1 MMHEVLEFTQSW
13 FSELTG
19 LVSQGSKRVFVGYL
33 LSAAIIA
40 VIWLMWQRRLNFLA
54 AVGWLCRPQTWWSNS
69 SRSDYWLML
78 LNQPLMLLLSPL
90 LLSKLV
96 LATSIFYGLSD
107 WVDRPL
113 WSSDISAFWVSVLFT
128 SSLFVVDDA
137 SRYYLHR
144 LMHRWPVLWA
154 FHRVHHTA
162 ESLTPFTVFRTHPV
176 EGMLFGLR
184 SALVQ
189 GSLIGIFVFLFGDLV
204 TLLSLLGANIFTS
217 VLNLLGANLRH
228 SPVPISYGKKLE
240 AWLIS
245 PAQHQIHH
253 SQAPEHWNKNFGA
266 FIAVWDRL
274 GNTIEYG
281 SNTQELTYGLGHQTP
296 HEHKLL
302 TLYWQPFKNCWR
314 CLRRNKLEPKIAMSV
329 ISETP

>member
-1 MMHEVLEFTQSW
+1 M
-13 FSELTG
+13 
-19 LVSQGSKRVFVGYL
+19 
-33 LSAAIIA
+33 AI
-40 VIWLMWQRRLNFLA
+40 IWLMWRRKLNFTA
-54 AVGWLCRPQTWWSNS
+54 AVGWLFRRETWWSRS
-69 SRSDYWLML
+69 SKSDYRLML

-96 LATSIFYGLSD
+96 LATSIFYSLSD
-107 WVDRPL
+107 WVVRPL

-128 SSLFVVDDA
+128 TCLFVVDDA

-144 LMHRWPVLWA
+144 LMHRWPALWA

-176 EGMLFGLR
+176 EGVLFGLR

-189 GSLIGIFVFLFGDLV
+189 GFLIGVFVFLFYDRV
-204 TLLSLLGANIFTS
+204 TLLSVLGANVFTAA
-217 VLNLLGANLRH
+217 LNLLGSNLRH
-228 SPVPISYGKKLE
+228 SPVPISYGKTLE
-240 AWLIS
+240 SWLIS

-253 SQAPEHWNKNFGA
+253 SQAREHWNKNFGA

-274 GNTIEYG
+274 GNTLEYG
-281 SNTQELTYGLGHQTP
+281 SNTQDLTYGLRHQKP
-296 HEHKLL
+296 QEHQLV
-302 TLYWQPFKNCWR
+302 TLYWQPFKHCWR
-314 CLRRNKLEPKIAMSV
+314 CLRRNKIEPNSAMSA

>member
-1 MMHEVLEFTQSW
+1 MMHWVLEFTQSW

-54 AVGWLCRPQTWWSNS
+54 AVGWLFRPQTWWSSS
-69 SRSDYWLML
+69 SRSDYRMML
-78 LNQPLMLLLSPL
+78 LNQPVMLLLSPL
-90 LLSKLV
+90 LLGKLV
-96 LATSIFYGLSD
+96 FATSIFYGLSD
-107 WVDRPL
+107 WIVRPL
-113 WSSDISAFWVSVLFT
+113 WSSEISALWVSVLFT
-128 SSLFVVDDA
+128 SCLFVVDDA

-176 EGMLFGLR
+176 EGLLFGLR
-184 SALVQ
+184 STLVQ
-189 GSLIGIFVFLFGDLV
+189 GCLIGVFVFLFGDRV
-204 TLLSLLGANIFTS
+204 TLLSLLGANVFTS
-217 VLNLLGANLRH
+217 ALNLLGANLRH
-228 SPVPISYGKKLE
+228 SPVPISYGKILE

-274 GNTIEYG
+274 GNTLEYG
-281 SNTQELTYGLGHQTP
+281 SNKQELTYGLGHQKT
-296 HEHKLL
+296 HEHNLF

-314 CLRRNKLEPKIAMSV
+314 CLRRNKLEPKIATSG

>member
-1 MMHEVLEFTQSW
+1 MQWLLEFAQSW
-13 FSELTG
+13 LAELAG
-19 LVSQGSKRVFVGYL
+19 LISQGSKRVYLGYL

-40 VIWLMWQRRLNFLA
+40 VTWLMWQRRLNFMA
-54 AVGWLCRPQTWWSNS
+54 AVGWLFRRQTWWSNS
-69 SRSDYWLML
+69 SRSDYRLML

-96 LATSIFYGLSD
+96 LATSIFYSLSD
-107 WVDRPL
+107 WVTRPL

-128 SSLFVVDDA
+128 SCLFVVDDE

-144 LMHRWPVLWA
+144 LMHRWPALWA

-176 EGMLFGLR
+176 EGVLFGLR

-189 GSLIGIFVFLFGDLV
+189 GFLIGVFVFLFYDRV
-204 TLLSLLGANIFTS
+204 TLLSVLGANVFTAA
-217 VLNLLGANLRH
+217 LNLLGSNLRH
-228 SPVPISYGKKLE
+228 SPVPISYGKTLE
-240 AWLIS
+240 SWLIS

-253 SQAPEHWNKNFGA
+253 SQAREHWNKNFGA

-274 GNTIEYG
+274 GNTLEYG
-281 SNTQELTYGLGHQTP
+281 SNTQDLTYGLSHQKP
-296 HEHKLL
+296 QEHQLV
-302 TLYWQPFKNCWR
+302 TLYWQPFKHCWR
-314 CLRRNKLEPKIAMSV
+314 CLRRNKIEPNSAMSA

>member
-1 MMHEVLEFTQSW
+1 MQWLLEFAQSW

-19 LVSQGSKRVFVGYL
+19 LVSQGSKRVFLGYL
-33 LSAAIIA
+33 LSAAILAI
-40 VIWLMWQRRLNFLA
+40 IWLMWQRKLNFMA
-54 AVGWLCRPQTWWSNS
+54 AVGWFFRRETWWSRS
-69 SRSDYWLML
+69 SRSDYQLML

-96 LATSIFYGLSD
+96 LATSIFYSLSD
-107 WVDRPL
+107 WVVRPL

-128 SSLFVVDDA
+128 ACLFVVDDA

-144 LMHRWPVLWA
+144 LMHRWPALWA

-176 EGMLFGLR
+176 EGVLFGLR

-189 GSLIGIFVFLFGDLV
+189 GFLIGIFVFLFYDRV
-204 TLLSLLGANIFTS
+204 TLLSVLGANVFTAA
-217 VLNLLGANLRH
+217 LNFLGSNLRH
-228 SPVPISYGKKLE
+228 SPVPISYGKTLE
-240 AWLIS
+240 RWLIS

-253 SQAPEHWNKNFGA
+253 SQAREHWNKNFGA
-266 FIAVWDRL
+266 FIAVWDRV
-274 GNTIEYG
+274 GNTLEYG
-281 SNTQELTYGLGHQTP
+281 SNTQDLTYGLRHQKP
-296 HEHKLL
+296 QEHQLV
-302 TLYWQPFKNCWR
+302 TLYWQPFKHCWR
-314 CLRRNKLEPKIAMSV
+314 CLRRTKIKPNSAMSA

>member
-1 MMHEVLEFTQSW
+1 MQWLLEFAQSW
-13 FSELTG
+13 FSELTS
-19 LVSQGSKRVFVGYL
+19 LVSQGSKRVFLGYL
-33 LSAAIIA
+33 LSAAIMAI
-40 VIWLMWQRRLNFLA
+40 IWLMWQRKLNFMA
-54 AVGWLCRPQTWWSNS
+54 AVGWFFRRETWWSRS
-69 SRSDYWLML
+69 SRSDYRLML

-96 LATSIFYGLSD
+96 LATSIFYSLSD
-107 WVDRPL
+107 WVVRPL

-128 SSLFVVDDA
+128 ACLFVVDDA

-144 LMHRWPVLWA
+144 LMHRWPALWA

-176 EGMLFGLR
+176 EGVLFGLR

-189 GSLIGIFVFLFGDLV
+189 GFLIGVFVFLFYDRV
-204 TLLSLLGANIFTS
+204 TLLSVLGANVFTAA
-217 VLNLLGANLRH
+217 LNLLGSNLRH
-228 SPVPISYGKKLE
+228 SPVPISYGKTLE
-240 AWLIS
+240 SWLIS

-253 SQAPEHWNKNFGA
+253 SQAREHWNKNFGA

-274 GNTIEYG
+274 GNTLEYG
-281 SNTQELTYGLGHQTP
+281 SNTQDLTYGLRHQKP
-296 HEHKLL
+296 QEHQLV
-302 TLYWQPFKNCWR
+302 TLYWQPFKHCWR
-314 CLRRNKLEPKIAMSV
+314 CLRRNKIEPNSAMSA

>member
-1 MMHEVLEFTQSW
+1 MQWLLEFAQSW
-13 FSELTG
+13 FSELTS
-19 LVSQGSKRVFVGYL
+19 LVSQGSKRVFLGYL
-33 LSAAIIA
+33 LSAAILAI
-40 VIWLMWQRRLNFLA
+40 IWLMWQRKLNFMA
-54 AVGWLCRPQTWWSNS
+54 AVGWLFRRETWWSRS
-69 SRSDYWLML
+69 SKSDYRLML

-96 LATSIFYGLSD
+96 LATSIFYSLSD
-107 WVDRPL
+107 WVVRPL

-128 SSLFVVDDA
+128 TCLFVVDDA

-144 LMHRWPVLWA
+144 LMHRWPALWA

-176 EGMLFGLR
+176 EGVLFGLR

-189 GSLIGIFVFLFGDLV
+189 GFLIGVFVFLFYDRV
-204 TLLSLLGANIFTS
+204 TLMSVLGANVFTAA
-217 VLNLLGANLRH
+217 LNLLGSNLRH
-228 SPVPISYGKKLE
+228 SPVPISYGKTLE
-240 AWLIS
+240 SWLIS

-253 SQAPEHWNKNFGA
+253 SQAREHWNKNFGA

-274 GNTIEYG
+274 GNTLEYG
-281 SNTQELTYGLGHQTP
+281 SNTQDLTYGLRHQKP
-296 HEHKLL
+296 QEHQLV
-302 TLYWQPFKNCWR
+302 TLYWQPFKHCWR
-314 CLRRNKLEPKIAMSV
+314 CLRRNKIEPNSAMSA

>member
-1 MMHEVLEFTQSW
+1 MQWLLEFAQSW
-13 FSELTG
+13 FSELTS
-19 LVSQGSKRVFVGYL
+19 LVSQGSKRVFLGYL
-33 LSAAIIA
+33 LSAAILAI
-40 VIWLMWQRRLNFLA
+40 IWLMWQRKLNFMA
-54 AVGWLCRPQTWWSNS
+54 AVGWLFRRETWWSRS
-69 SRSDYWLML
+69 SKSDYRLML

-96 LATSIFYGLSD
+96 LATSIFYSLSD
-107 WVDRPL
+107 WVVRPL

-128 SSLFVVDDA
+128 TCLFVVDDA

-144 LMHRWPVLWA
+144 LMHRWPALWA

-176 EGMLFGLR
+176 EGVLFGLR

-189 GSLIGIFVFLFGDLV
+189 GFLIGVFVFLFYDRV
-204 TLLSLLGANIFTS
+204 TLLSVLGANVFTAA
-217 VLNLLGANLRH
+217 LNLLGSNLRH
-228 SPVPISYGKKLE
+228 SPVPISYGKTLE
-240 AWLIS
+240 SWLIS

-253 SQAPEHWNKNFGA
+253 SQAREHWNKNFGA

-274 GNTIEYG
+274 GNTLEYG
-281 SNTQELTYGLGHQTP
+281 SNTQDLTYGLRHQKP
-296 HEHKLL
+296 QEHQLV
-302 TLYWQPFKNCWR
+302 TLYWQPFKHCWR
-314 CLRRNKLEPKIAMSV
+314 CLRRNKIEPNSAMSA

>member
-1 MMHEVLEFTQSW
+1 MQWLLEFAQSW
-13 FSELTG
+13 FSELTS
-19 LVSQGSKRVFVGYL
+19 LVSQGSKRVFLGYL
-33 LSAAIIA
+33 LSAAILAI
-40 VIWLMWQRRLNFLA
+40 IWLMWQRKLNFMA
-54 AVGWLCRPQTWWSNS
+54 AVGWLFRRETWWSRS
-69 SRSDYWLML
+69 SKSDYRLML

-96 LATSIFYGLSD
+96 LATSIFYSLSD
-107 WVDRPL
+107 WVVRPL

-128 SSLFVVDDA
+128 TCLFVVDDA

-144 LMHRWPVLWA
+144 LMHRWPALWA

-176 EGMLFGLR
+176 EGVLFGLR

-189 GSLIGIFVFLFGDLV
+189 GFLIGVFVFLFYDRV
-204 TLLSLLGANIFTS
+204 TLLSVLGANVFTAA
-217 VLNLLGANLRH
+217 LNLLGSNLRH
-228 SPVPISYGKKLE
+228 SPVPISYGKTLE
-240 AWLIS
+240 SWLIS

-253 SQAPEHWNKNFGA
+253 SQAREHWNKNFGA

-274 GNTIEYG
+274 GNTLEYG
-281 SNTQELTYGLGHQTP
+281 SNTQDLTYGLRHQKP
-296 HEHKLL
+296 QEHQLV

-314 CLRRNKLEPKIAMSV
+314 CLRRNKIEPNSAMSV

>member
-1 MMHEVLEFTQSW
+1 VQWLLEFAQSW
-13 FSELTG
+13 FSELTS
-19 LVSQGSKRVFVGYL
+19 LVSQGSKRVFLGYL
-33 LSAAIIA
+33 LSAAILAI
-40 VIWLMWQRRLNFLA
+40 IWLMWQRKLNFMA
-54 AVGWLCRPQTWWSNS
+54 AVGWLFRRETWWSRS
-69 SRSDYWLML
+69 SKSDYRLML

-96 LATSIFYGLSD
+96 LATSIFYSLSD
-107 WVDRPL
+107 WVVRPL

-128 SSLFVVDDA
+128 TCLFVVDDA

-144 LMHRWPVLWA
+144 LMHRWPALWA

-176 EGMLFGLR
+176 EGVLFGLR

-189 GSLIGIFVFLFGDLV
+189 GFLIGVFVFLFYDRV
-204 TLLSLLGANIFTS
+204 TLLSVLGANVFTAA
-217 VLNLLGANLRH
+217 LNLLGSNLRH
-228 SPVPISYGKKLE
+228 SPVPISYGKTLE
-240 AWLIS
+240 SWLIS

-253 SQAPEHWNKNFGA
+253 SQAREHWNKNFGA

-274 GNTIEYG
+274 GNTLEYG
-281 SNTQELTYGLGHQTP
+281 SNTQDLTYGLRHQKP
-296 HEHKLL
+296 QEHQLV
-302 TLYWQPFKNCWR
+302 TLYWQPFKHCWR
-314 CLRRNKLEPKIAMSV
+314 CLRRNKIEPNSAMSA

>member
-1 MMHEVLEFTQSW
+1 
-13 FSELTG
+13 
-19 LVSQGSKRVFVGYL
+19 
-33 LSAAIIA
+33 
-40 VIWLMWQRRLNFLA
+40 MWQRKLNFMA
-54 AVGWLCRPQTWWSNS
+54 AIGWLFRRETWWSRS
-69 SRSDYWLML
+69 SRSDYRLML

-96 LATSIFYGLSD
+96 LATSIFYSLSD
-107 WVDRPL
+107 WVVRPL

-128 SSLFVVDDA
+128 ACLFVVDDA

-144 LMHRWPVLWA
+144 LMHRWPALWA

-176 EGMLFGLR
+176 EGVLFGLR

-189 GSLIGIFVFLFGDLV
+189 GVLIGVFVFLFYDRV
-204 TLLSLLGANIFTS
+204 TLLSVLGANVFTAA
-217 VLNLLGANLRH
+217 LNLLGSNLRH
-228 SPVPISYGKKLE
+228 SPVPISYGKTLE
-240 AWLIS
+240 SWLIS

-253 SQAPEHWNKNFGA
+253 SQAREHWNKNFGA

-274 GNTIEYG
+274 GNTLEYG
-281 SNTQELTYGLGHQTP
+281 SNTQDLTYGLRHQKP
-296 HEHKLL
+296 QEHQLV
-302 TLYWQPFKNCWR
+302 TLYWQPFKHCWR
-314 CLRRNKLEPKIAMSV
+314 CLRRNKIEPNSAMSA

>member
-1 MMHEVLEFTQSW
+1 MHWLLEFAQSW
-13 FSELTG
+13 LAELTG
-19 LVSQGSKRVFVGYL
+19 LVSQGSKRVYLGYL

-40 VIWLMWQRRLNFLA
+40 VIWLMWQRRLNFMA
-54 AVGWLCRPQTWWSNS
+54 AVGWLFRPQTWWSRS
-69 SRSDYWLML
+69 SRSDYRLML

-96 LATSIFYGLSD
+96 LATSIFYSLND
-107 WVDRPL
+107 WVTRPL
-113 WSSDISAFWVSVLFT
+113 WSSDVSAFWVSVLFT
-128 SSLFVVDDA
+128 SCLFVVDDA

-144 LMHRWPVLWA
+144 LMHRWPALWA

-176 EGMLFGLR
+176 EGVLFGLR

-189 GSLIGIFVFLFGDLV
+189 GFLIGFFVFLFGDRV
-204 TLLSLLGANIFTS
+204 TLMSLLGANVFTAA
-217 VLNLLGANLRH
+217 LNLLGSNLRH
-228 SPVPISYGKKLE
+228 SPVPISYGKTLE

-253 SQAPEHWNKNFGA
+253 SQAREHWNKNFGA

-274 GNTIEYG
+274 GNTLEYG
-281 SNTQELTYGLGHQTP
+281 SNTQDLTYGLGHQKP
-296 HEHKLL
+296 QEHQLV

-314 CLRRNKLEPKIAMSV
+314 CLRRNKIEPNSAMSV